1 MTAQEFIN
9 DLIAQY
15 EELSTRVK
23 QCSLNR
29 MSFQEAVQE
38 LSSKYEVSD
47 VSEEHR
53 AFKVHWSHGG
63 VNMQVCV
70 WLSHTCMFKA
80 SPVIEMLI
88 VSANIIIDDYTID
101 CFKNWRC
108 VSDFKDDYGKYFDKH
123 IYMVAARDLSNGGNV
138 KYSYVYED
146 IDETFREARELAKRL
161 NEQYSQCFI
170 LTLYKGYK
178 QLTGGTMAGDET
190 GFHTISSKS
199 KSETLKAKRNDF
211 DYGSEPDEYTGEDES
226 RDRRKIFVMS
236 MVEQY
241 EDESSGPDIELYYS
255 KLDVELAIKKHI
267 DEWLQENNFTLS
279 PDESE
284 FRDVPLCE
292 MYSED
297 NFVAVYNTEEKGDL
311 KIAFE
316 EFDLLL

>member
-9 DLIAQY
+9 DIIAQY
-15 EELSTRVK
+15 EELVERVRF
-23 QCSLNR
+23 CSFNR
-29 MSFQEAVQE
+29 MTFPEAVQE
-38 LSSKYEVSD
+38 LSSKYEVSN
-47 VSEEHR
+47 VSEDHR
-53 AFKVHWSHGG
+53 TFLVHWSHSG
-63 VNMQVCV
+63 VNMQVGV

-108 VSDFKDDYGKYFDKH
+108 VRDFKKDYGKYFDKH

-138 KYSYVYED
+138 RYSYVYED
-146 IDETFREARELAKRL
+146 INETFREARKLAEQL
-161 NEQYSQCFI
+161 NKDYSQCFI
-170 LTLYKGYK
+170 LTLYKGFK
-178 QLTGGTMAGDET
+178 AIGHSMAGDET
-190 GFHTISSKS
+190 GFYTISSKS
-199 KSETLKAKRNDF
+199 KSETFEAKRNALG
-211 DYGSEPDEYTGEDES
+211 YGSEHDEYTGEEEKY
-226 RDRRKIFVMS
+226 DRRKIFVMS
-236 MVEQY
+236 TVEEY
-241 EDESSGPDIELYYS
+241 EEESVRPIIELYHS

-267 DEWLQENNFTLS
+267 DEWLQKNDFTLS

-311 KIAFE
+311 NIAFE
-316 EFDLLL
+316 EFDL